1 MVPELQHLA
10 VGDTIPDWG
19 GRESTLTLVAQ
30 DRYRYLLH
38 ASRRGSVSFT
48 WTLVLA
54 REGRAGTRVQSRV
67 RLGPVK
73 HEWLAERVGGAL
85 DLLNPPWPR
94 PRPPG
99 TRRLGIVPYG
109 NGRRSGGCTTVS

>member
-1 MVPELQHLA
+1 MVPELQHRA

-19 GRESTLTLVAQ
+19 GREATLTLVAQ
-30 DRYRYLLH
+30 DRHRYLLH

-48 WTLVLA
+48 WALVLD

-85 DLLNPPWPR
+85 DLLSL
-94 PRPPG
+94 
-99 TRRLGIVPYG
+99 LGLAHGLRERVT
-109 NGRRSGGCTTVS
+109 SG